1 MAGLEGKL
9 DQILEQLSAQKEDI
23 SQLQMDLRQNSKTV
37 STEVKKIKERAD
49 FSWRKPCNK
58 IQYLFN
64 SEIEETF
71 NQANWAVENQKFE
84 YAQEVIGEGLTKI
97 KQRNKHIKLADS
109 SEGGWETVKQYQSN
123 PLASDSD
130 DKKKL
135 QKAEFRAAQK
145 KRRQEPKSFGKKKF
159 KHGYSDS
166 SNPMQSNVVFPSWS
180 QGATGVG
187 PVGQPIQR
195 AQNQPFR
202 QQPGYSG
209 SKGCC
214 FACWSFMHWRKECP
228 FIRAQQTT
236 SSTTKQ

>member
-1 MAGLEGKL
+1 MVGLEGKL

-23 SQLQMDLRQNSKTV
+23 SQLQTDLTQSFKTV

-49 FSWRKPCNK
+49 FSWRKPGNK

-130 DKKKL
+130 DEKKL

-166 SNPMQSNVVFPSWS
+166 SNPMQSNVVFQSWS
-180 QGATGVG
+180 QVG

-202 QQPGYSG
+202 QEPGYSG

-214 FACWSFMHWRKECP
+214 FACGSFMHWRKECP
-228 FIRAQQTT
+228 LIRAQQTT

>member
-23 SQLQMDLRQNSKTV
+23 SQLQTDLRQNSKTV

-49 FSWRKPCNK
+49 FSWRKPGNK

-123 PLASDSD
+123 P
-130 DKKKL
+130 
-135 QKAEFRAAQK
+135 
-145 KRRQEPKSFGKKKF
+145 
-159 KHGYSDS
+159 
-166 SNPMQSNVVFPSWS
+166 
-180 QGATGVG
+180 
-187 PVGQPIQR
+187 
-195 AQNQPFR
+195 
-202 QQPGYSG
+202 
-209 SKGCC
+209 
-214 FACWSFMHWRKECP
+214 
-228 FIRAQQTT
+228 
-236 SSTTKQ
+236 

>member
-23 SQLQMDLRQNSKTV
+23 SQLQTDLRQNSKTV

-49 FSWRKPCNK
+49 FSWRKPGNK

-64 SEIEETF
+64 SETF

-123 PLASDSD
+123 PLACDSED
-130 DKKKL
+130 EKKL

-214 FACWSFMHWRKECP
+214 FACGSFMHWRKECP
-228 FIRAQQTT
+228 FI
-236 SSTTKQ
+236 